1 MPPAPPHAAP
11 PHAAPPRPH
20 AHAAPPH
27 AHAAP
32 RPGHTPPR
40 EPGSLAATGAPE
52 DRGGE
57 FLSGPTQLLRPPAGP
72 LDPGQTVRLEVGR
85 RPADMPLDPANAPT
99 VAMPLVVPR
108 PQVVADAPVVEETA
122 PPSAADD
129 DSTGT
134 VVRNSS
140 TMAILSLVS
149 RATGF
154 IRAAAIAAAIGGAV
168 VGDDYTLANNLPNQ
182 VYELLLGGVLASVL
196 IPTLVRARKEDPD
209 RGEAHAQR
217 LLTLAVVALG
227 IATLIVVV
235 AAPLITAIYTL
246 GNDKVTSSDRDLIT
260 LLAYLL
266 LPEIFFYGLAGISA
280 AILNVRG
287 HFAAPM
293 WTPILNNVVIIVTAG
308 VFMMVRGGG
317 LPTPE
322 TITLPQVLVLGLGTT
337 LGIVVQAAG
346 LWPAMRKTGFRWKWR
361 FDFRK
366 LHLRELAKLGAWMLL
381 YVGVYQL
388 GITVVM
394 ALAKNN
400 QLRGGE
406 GPAVFNNAFLIFMM
420 AHGIVAVSVITA
432 IMPRISAAAAD
443 GRFSD
448 VTEQLAQASRLASVI
463 LIPAGAVYLVLGR
476 PLAVTLFNWGS
487 YSYDQSLATG
497 SVVAAAG
504 LGLVPFA
511 LSQMQTSVFYAMR
524 DTKTPAL
531 VNIGGVAVRLI
542 LDVGFYFVLP
552 VAVVTTS
559 LMVGTALS
567 YVVALVV
574 GYVLLRKRLGR
585 LGLRKLLDTL
595 IRLGVAAAAG
605 GLLALGVTWL
615 VGLMIDPG
623 KVQGVVQLIL
633 GSAVLLAVYA
643 AGAMFLK
650 VPEVNQFAS
659 MIRRRLGR

>member
-1 MPPAPPHAAP
+1 MAPPGWSATPPAGPTQIAP
-11 PHAAPPRPH
+11 PVAPPGWS
-20 AHAAPPH
+20 A
-27 AHAAP
+27 
-32 RPGHTPPR
+32 TPPA
-40 EPGSLAATGAPE
+40 EPIQIVPPPAQPTG
-52 DRGGE
+52 GNE
-57 FLSGPTQLLRPPAGP
+57 FLSGPTQVLRPPPGP
-72 LDPGQTVRLEVGR
+72 VDPGQTVRLHVGR
-85 RPADMPLDPANAPT
+85 RPDGMPVDPANAPT
-99 VAMPLVVPR
+99 VALPLITPR
-108 PQVVADAPVVEETA
+108 PQVVADAPVVEESA

-134 VVRNSS
+134 VVRNSG

-196 IPTLVRARKEDPD
+196 IPTLVRARKEEPD

-217 LLTLAVVALG
+217 LLTLAAVALG

-246 GNDKVTSSDRDLIT
+246 GNDKVTQHDRDLIT

-308 VFMMVRGGG
+308 VFMLVRGGG
-317 LPTPE
+317 LPTPD
-322 TITLPQVLVLGLGTT
+322 TITLTQVLVLGIGTT
-337 LGIVVQAAG
+337 LGIIVQAAG

-448 VTEQLAQASRLASVI
+448 VTEQLAQGSRLASVI
-463 LIPAGAVYLVLGR
+463 LIPAAAVYLVLGR

-487 YSYDQSLATG
+487 YDYNQSLATG

-531 VNIGGVAVRLI
+531 VNIGGVAVRLV
-542 LDVGFYFVLP
+542 LDVGFYLVLP

-567 YVVALVV
+567 YIVALIV

-595 IRLGVAAAAG
+595 IRLTAAAVAG

-615 VGLMIDPG
+615 IGMVIDPG
-623 KVQGVVQLIL
+623 KLQGVVQLIF

-643 AGAMFLK
+643 AGAVFLK